1 MNMLRAVFICET
13 FTSILKRP
21 VQFSKTANREEM
33 SGGGYNYLALLKIEW
48 YIHNKTF
55 IYAFVTKHG
64 TFFYA

>member
-33 SGGGYNYLALLKIEW
+33 SGGGYNYLALLIK
-48 YIHNKTF
+48 NKTNQTRKMS
-55 IYAFVTKHG
+55 ALNS
-64 TFFYA
+64 